1 MKETHRAC
9 AVRVQRAMKSRCKDA
24 FMGPFVHKTYTEDVT
39 LILSVTGDQILEVSK
54 TPSDKLCI
62 FLSSDLHY
70 VFLTFSFF
78 FTGWSHSCI
87 RFIKVK
93 LLFCAQNKPLTGIL

>member
-24 FMGPFVHKTYTEDVT
+24 FMDPFVHKTYTEDVT

-70 VFLTFSFF
+70 VFLKFSFF
-78 FTGWSHSCI
+78 LYRLESQLYSFYKGKIIVLRT
-87 RFIKVK
+87 K
-93 LLFCAQNKPLTGIL
+93 